1 VKKRPS
7 PRAPIFSATP
17 PPSSRT
23 LYFRILGYFK
33 PYKVIAVIA
42 LCLMAAA
49 GGVEAYMAALLKN
62 IVDGFA
68 DIAAGVQ
75 PLWWMPALLFAVA
88 LARMIAGYGYEYA
101 SKWLTARVTHDL
113 RGEMFQRLVHLPA
126 PTYDKASVGELLSRV
141 TYDVNGVMSAG
152 LNVVTVLVRDGVM
165 ALGLLAILFWIDWKL
180 ALFCGL
186 LIPGVGLS
194 MQLVAKRQ
202 RRLSLETQDSMGS
215 LTRILNESLGGQR
228 VVKIFTG
235 QTYEVDRF
243 GKVSQM
249 LRRLTLKRAATSAL
263 NAGFNLFLVAVTVA
277 LIVYFAGVRAQAGA
291 LTAGAFVSFMGAM
304 LMLQQP
310 IKGLTRIN
318 DQLHQGLAA
327 AQTVFALLDQPVE
340 PDLGT
345 RPIERAH
352 GQLTLSQVGFR
363 YAEDVAPV
371 LADIELDIQP
381 GETVAFVGQSGSG
394 KTTLLNLIAR
404 FYHGHAGEIRLDGV
418 SIHDYRLADYRRQFA
433 LVSQDVTLFNDT
445 VAANIAYADPSPDLA
460 RIRAA
465 AHAAFAADFIEKL
478 PNGYEEMLGEDGTRL
493 SGGQRQRLAIARALY
508 RDAPIL
514 MLDEATSA
522 LDTESERMVQA
533 ALDNLM
539 RDRTTLVIAH
549 RLSTIEQ
556 ADRIVVM
563 HQGRIVEIGNHAE
576 LIQRGSLYAAMHAAQ
591 FRDE

>member
-1 VKKRPS
+1 MKQG
-7 PRAPIFSATP
+7 APIPATA
-17 PPSSRT
+17 PPSARA
-23 LYFRILGYFK
+23 LYFRVLSYFR
-33 PYKVIAVIA
+33 PYKGIAVVT
-42 LCLMAAA
+42 LFLMAAA
-49 GGVEAYMAALLKN
+49 GGVEAYMAALLKE

-75 PLWWMPALLFAVA
+75 PLWWMPAMLFAVA
-88 LARMIAGYGYEYA
+88 LGRMVAGYGYEYA
-101 SKWLTARVTHDL
+101 STWLTARVTHDL
-113 RGEMFQRLVHLPA
+113 RDGMFQRLMHLPA
-126 PTYDKASVGELLSRV
+126 PAYDKASVGDLLSRV

-165 ALGLLAILFWIDWKL
+165 ALGLLAILFWTDWKL
-180 ALFCGL
+180 ALFCGV

-194 MQLVAKRQ
+194 MRLVAKRQ
-202 RRLSLETQDSMGS
+202 RRLSLETQDSMGA
-215 LTRILNESLGGQR
+215 LARILNESLGGQR

-235 QTYEVDRF
+235 QTYEVERF
-243 GKVSQM
+243 GKVNQM

-263 NAGFNLFLVAVTVA
+263 NAGFNLFLVAVTVV
-277 LIVYFAGVRAQAGA
+277 LIVYFAGLRAQAGA

-310 IKGLTRIN
+310 IKALARIN

-340 PDLGT
+340 RDAGS
-345 RPIERAH
+345 RAIARARGH
-352 GQLTLSQVGFR
+352 LVLDRVGFR
-363 YAEDVAPV
+363 YAENAAPV
-371 LADIELDIQP
+371 LADVDLDIRP

-404 FYHGHAGEIRLDGV
+404 FYHGHAGGIRLDGV

-445 VAANIAYADPSPDLA
+445 VAANIAYADPSPDPA

-465 AHAAFAADFIEKL
+465 ARAAYADDFIEKL
-478 PNGYEEMLGEDGTRL
+478 PDGYGEMLGEDGIRL
-493 SGGQRQRLAIARALY
+493 SGGQRQRLAIARAIY

-549 RLSTIEQ
+549 RLSTVER

-563 HQGRIVEIGNHAE
+563 QQGRIVEIGSHAE
-576 LIQRGSLYAAMHAAQ
+576 LLQRGGLYAAMHAAQ
-591 FRDE
+591 FREE